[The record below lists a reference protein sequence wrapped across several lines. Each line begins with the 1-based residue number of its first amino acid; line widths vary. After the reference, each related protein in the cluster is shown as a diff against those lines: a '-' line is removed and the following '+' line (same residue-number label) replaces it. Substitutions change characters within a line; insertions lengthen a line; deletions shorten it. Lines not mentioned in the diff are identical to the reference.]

1 MYPQLSS
8 LDISSQYS
16 GSNYDEHVNSAL
28 KRKARLEKSLVEFH
42 ITLYSNSTELSIIA
56 GLPTNAY
63 RTMSLLLQKLIA
75 LLFLNCSKRVHVLIK
90 KRIQRLHSMD

>member
-56 GLPTNAY
+56 GLPTN

-75 LLFLNCSKRVHVLIK
+75 LLFLNCSIKRVHVLIK